1 MANEKQAIQDAI
13 DAGEVYIDDDG
24 QDATEVPAGIKLN
37 KTLIGSKVTPHE
49 VYLYDDASKEEV
61 NKQIDARI
69 RRTGKSRYDG
79 NINRFYRV
87 YEVIDDEGNPTWH
100 KHGMKT
106 KHVRNLVTVDL
117 STGKTTTKHCSTF
130 YKTVC

>member
-49 VYLYDDASKEEV
+49 V
-61 NKQIDARI
+61 
-69 RRTGKSRYDG
+69 
-79 NINRFYRV
+79 
-87 YEVIDDEGNPTWH
+87 IDDEGNPTWH

-106 KHVRNLVTVDL
+106 KHVRNLVTVGL
-117 STGKTTTKHCSTF
+117 SSGKTTTKPCSTF